1 MNFIKKNY
9 PYIILGLSVLLL
21 LWRSLYGFCWSDE
34 AFYLGITNRF
44 YQGDIPLMDEW
55 HPSQLQ
61 SLINVPFY
69 ALYIAITGSTDGV
82 YLFFRIFYVILEGLT
97 AVFTYKLL
105 KKSASSFTSL
115 LIAMFVLYYTHLNI
129 ATTSYYTISV
139 LSFVMVCVLIYS
151 YRDTKSKVNLII
163 AGFLFALCVLSLAPM
178 AAGYILMIIIA
189 AVSFIFC
196 KNQTLKKEIKD
207 IFLYTLIGIAI
218 PAVIFFIYL
227 FCNMSVSKLI
237 ESLGYVFT
245 DDEHPNSFNL
255 TYPIRKF
262 FFSVRDVFGNY
273 GYIWFLC
280 IPASFV
286 YGCLIR
292 DGLFKVI
299 KIKETIIRKLDKFVS
314 ICFFLLELSLLI
326 IGWPKTIPNTGYIQ
340 SALCLATTPV
350 FFLCQKRDWRK
361 AICFIAPGYLFAMVY
376 SYSSD
381 NFLHILAMGHF
392 IALLGNILCIED
404 YFKEV
409 EDVKVNKVF
418 GLVTALIIVCGLIQT
433 MSLRMWNV
441 YRDAPIPTMTAK
453 IICGPAKGIYTH
465 PEHEKQYMDVF
476 NTMKEYGQ
484 AENAG
489 DTILISKLLPWAYL
503 CTDSRCAG
511 YTVWRIAM
519 NSERI
524 KDYWTLE
531 PDREAD
537 KILVLNEEYGSFY
550 ACGDVLDDF
559 NPNLNET
566 GGYLKEY
573 VDANDFTV
581 IEVPCGLLY
590 TKNVY

>member
-97 AVFTYKLL
+97 AFFTYKLL

-189 AVSFIFC
+189 VVSFIFC

-299 KIKETIIRKLDKFVS
+299 KIKETIIRKLDKFVC

-350 FFLCQKRDWRK
+350 FFLCKKRDWRK

-404 YFKEV
+404 YFKEA
-409 EDVKVNKVF
+409 EDVKVNKIF
-418 GLVTALIIVCGLIQT
+418 GLVTTLIIVCGLIQT

-453 IICGPAKGIYTH
+453 ITCGPAKGIYTH

-484 AENAG
+484 AENEG

>member
-97 AVFTYKLL
+97 AFFTYKLL

-299 KIKETIIRKLDKFVS
+299 KIKETIIRKLDKFVC

-350 FFLCQKRDWRK
+350 FFLCKKRDWRK

-404 YFKEV
+404 YFKEAK
-409 EDVKVNKVF
+409 DVKVNKIF
-418 GLVTALIIVCGLIQT
+418 GLVTTLIIVCGLIQT

-441 YRDAPIPTMTAK
+441 YRDAPIPTMTVK
-453 IICGPAKGIYTH
+453 ITCGPAKGIYTH

-484 AENAG
+484 AENEG